1 MRWDERTRA
10 YVERRTTEGL
20 AKKDIRRCLKRHV
33 AREVYRVLMRSIRT
47 TDTNTQTTQSDLT
60 EAA

>member
-10 YVERRTTEGL
+10 YVERRTGEGL
-20 AKKDIRRCLKRHV
+20 AKKDIMRCLKRHV
-33 AREVYRVLMRSIRT
+33 AREVYRVLMKSVHTTRT
-47 TDTNTQTTQSDLT
+47 AGSPTQSDLT